1 MKPGDLVV
9 TRNMGTGSGKIG
21 LVVKSTRSKI
31 AVFPTDESPIQ
42 YRTMELCDVL
52 LRGELVDG
60 IDTHFLRKIKQNE
73 TG

>member
-21 LVVKSTRSKI
+21 LVVKYTRNKI
-31 AVFPTDESPIQ
+31 AVSPLGEKPVKYKI
-42 YRTMELCDVL
+42 MELCDVL

-60 IDTHFLRKIKQNE
+60 IDTHFLRKIEQNE

>member
-21 LVVKSTRSKI
+21 IVIKSNRSKI
-31 AVFPTDESPIQ
+31 AVSPAGEFPIQ

-60 IDTHFLRKIKQNE
+60 IDTHFLRIIKQNE